1 MKIKP
6 GFEIR
11 TICRQSLII
20 AVGEEN
26 VDFSKLIYIND
37 TSLFI
42 WNKMKEGVDT
52 IDGLVGAI
60 TEEYEVDADT
70 ARKDTE
76 EFVGQL
82 REHGIVE

>member
-1 MKIKP
+1 MKINP

-11 TICRQSLII
+11 TVCGQSLII

-52 IDGLVGAI
+52 IDGLVEAI

-70 ARKDTE
+70 ARKDTQ

-82 REHGIVE
+82 KEHGIVE